1 MLKTLIPVKEQT
13 NRKLLGESLVEAG
26 LISIEQL
33 NNALVLKGQKFH
45 LEQIGR
51 FLMNLDFIDEGTL
64 IEFLGRQYGT
74 SDINFS
80 KEMANEK
87 AFHTIPWEVAEKYR
101 ALPVGFKTDEKNS
114 KLIVA
119 MADPSNLEAID
130 TIAFISGYEIEPVF
144 AREEDLKWVIRY
156 NYYYEKRINSKS

>member
-1 MLKTLIPVKEQT
+1 MM

-33 NNALVLKGQKFH
+33 NNALVFKVQKSNS
-45 LEQIGR
+45 EKIGR
-51 FLMNLDFIDEGTL
+51 VLTNLNYIDEDTL

-74 SDINFS
+74 PGINFS
-80 KEMANEK
+80 RKEADKK
-87 AFHTIPWEVAEKYR
+87 AVDTMPLEVAEKYKVI
-101 ALPVGFKTDEKNS
+101 PIGFKTDKKKT

-144 AREEDLKWVIRY
+144 AREEDLKWVIRE
-156 NYYYEKRINSKS
+156 NYYYNKRIHSQS